1 MLLPCDAGRQLQLGA
16 ELTQGRSVVR
26 HFIIALALSAG
37 VAAAEAAESLRG
49 YSLLAPAFQ
58 QKVPSVISE
67 LRFGATAQDP
77 TGPESGSAN
86 LTAEILSTRVFSVAD
101 PILNNFI
108 PRFHLGGSANING
121 DTSFAYAGLTWTYG
135 ITPLIFIE
143 GSFGGAVH
151 NGETDPVDSQHNA
164 LGCTALFRESASLGI
179 KVTED
184 WNLMTTVEHLSNAGL
199 CSNNRGL
206 TNWGLRVAYT
216 F

>member
-1 MLLPCDAGRQLQLGA
+1 VA
-16 ELTQGRSVVR
+16 R
-26 HFIIALALSAG
+26 HFIIAVALSARA
-37 VAAAEAAESLRG
+37 AAAEAADSPRG
-49 YSLLAPAFQ
+49 YPLPPPAFQ
-58 QKVPSVISE
+58 QKVSSIISE

-77 TGPESGSAN
+77 VGPESGSAN
-86 LTAEILSTRVFSVAD
+86 LTVEILSARAISVAD
-101 PILNNFI
+101 PILSIFV

-151 NGETDPVDSQHNA
+151 NGETDPVNSQHNA
-164 LGCTALFRESASLGI
+164 LGCTALFRESASVGV
-179 KVTED
+179 KVAD
-184 WNLMTTVEHLSNAGL
+184 NLNVMTTVEHLSNAGL

-206 TNWGLRVAYT
+206 TNWGLRMAYT